1 MFFLWSVIKAKAQE
15 TCSEVRRS
23 QQRKESLRAPS
34 REEKLEEEGAKE
46 CLVLA
51 MEIGA
56 SHAPRPKK
64 PLQYSQ
70 NKGRLMNEAITGD
83 RGQRH
88 KAEEVKCCL
97 MTRVEV

>member
-1 MFFLWSVIKAKAQE
+1 MLRGE
-15 TCSEVRRS
+15 EVTS
-23 QQRKESLRAPS
+23 AEK
-34 REEKLEEEGAKE
+34 EKLEEEGVKD

-51 MEIGA
+51 MDICA
-56 SHAPRPKK
+56 SHAPRQKK

-88 KAEEVKCCL
+88 KAEELKCCL